1 MTFQAQNYPGDV
13 CLARLL
19 PPLQETATTL
29 RGIL

>member
-1 MTFQAQNYPGDV
+1 MAFQAQNYPGDT

-19 PPLQETATTL
+19 PPLQEATTTL